1 LHGNF
6 RVGDHPGARAILDP
20 TAYFGSNPW
29 LGRVHAIPGLK
40 IETWGTRHNMT
51 TFQIHLDPPRGYS
64 AWKFL
69 IFNEMPGAWRGKF
82 LILIEFAA
90 ES

>member
-1 LHGNF
+1 MLDNL
-6 RVGDHPGARAILDP
+6 RVGDISGATAILDP
-20 TAYFGSNPW
+20 RAFSRSNPW

-51 TFQIHLDPPRGYS
+51 TFQIHLDPPPGYS

-69 IFNEMPGAWRGKF
+69 IFNEMRGAWRGKF

>member
-1 LHGNF
+1 
-6 RVGDHPGARAILDP
+6 
-20 TAYFGSNPW
+20 
-29 LGRVHAIPGLK
+29 
-40 IETWGTRHNMT
+40 MT